1 MILYFIEREV
11 IKMKVIIIHED
22 NHGVI
27 GVAKDYESAINCLLQ
42 NQWLNNEI
50 EVLNSIEEW
59 TTLKELGL
67 DIGTI
72 KKWDIEAFND
82 FFAGIFYL
90 DVDFLWET

>member
-1 MILYFIEREV
+1 MN
-11 IKMKVIIIHED
+11 VIIIHED

-27 GVAKDYESAINCLLQ
+27 GVAKDYESAINFLLQ
-42 NQWLNNEI
+42 EHWLTVNI

-82 FFAGIFYL
+82 FFEGIFYL
-90 DVDFLWET
+90 DVDILWGM